1 MIFIIVHEIIIMYI
15 LTNQVSS
22 VELRNTI
29 EKQTFSSNEINSYDP
44 GDIKVKDKVY
54 ANNKILSN
62 KEKYLMNNKEGSI
75 SVTM

>member
-15 LTNQVSS
+15 LTNPVSS

-29 EKQTFSSNEINSYDP
+29 EKQTFSSNEINSYDQ

>member
-29 EKQTFSSNEINSYDP
+29 EKQTFSSNEINSYDQ

>member
-29 EKQTFSSNEINSYDP
+29 EKQTFSSNEINSYDQ

-54 ANNKILSN
+54 DIKQQRKIFD
-62 KEKYLMNNKEGSI
+62 EQ
-75 SVTM
+75 

>member
-15 LTNQVSS
+15 LTNPVSS

-29 EKQTFSSNEINSYDP
+29 EEQTFSSNEINSYDQ